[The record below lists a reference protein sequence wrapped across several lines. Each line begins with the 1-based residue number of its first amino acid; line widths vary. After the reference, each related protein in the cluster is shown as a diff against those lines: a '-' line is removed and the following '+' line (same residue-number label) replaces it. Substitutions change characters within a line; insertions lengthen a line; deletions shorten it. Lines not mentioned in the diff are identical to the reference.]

1 MTAFDAAWSVLKGEN
16 IHPSVRLHAEMGAER
31 LGMYPP
37 ETKRINGELEPRS
50 DYNKRRSD
58 YFKRRSGA
66 QEYAEDDQRVPT
78 FYGEPVAERM
88 PRDIRSLML
97 TTHPHP
103 EENLRGFRDRYA
115 KIYNE
120 YAYHRDTPD
129 HKYKPMTRGEYG
141 FTLPREYAVDYYGNK
156 VQEIEDEY
164 AAQGGDPEDFNDLAL
179 EISSKHRG
187 L

>member
-1 MTAFDAAWSVLKGEN
+1 MSGAFDAAWAVLKGEN

-50 DYNKRRSD
+50 DYTKRRSD
-58 YFKRRSGA
+58 YTKRRSGA

-78 FYGEPVAERM
+78 FYGAPVAERM
-88 PRDIRSLML
+88 PRNDIVDIM
-97 TTHPHP
+97 
-103 EENLRGFRDRYA
+103 DRYA
-115 KIYNE
+115 R
-120 YAYHRDTPD
+120 AYEQYSYHSNTPE

-141 FTLPREYAVDYYGNK
+141 FTLPREYAVDYHGNK

-164 AAQGGDPEDFNDLAL
+164 AAQGGNPEDFNDLAF